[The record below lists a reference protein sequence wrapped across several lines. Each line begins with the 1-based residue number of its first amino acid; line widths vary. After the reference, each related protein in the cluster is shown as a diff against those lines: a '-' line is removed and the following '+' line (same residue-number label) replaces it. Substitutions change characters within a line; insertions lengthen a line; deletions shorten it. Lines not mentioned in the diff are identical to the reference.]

1 VIAERVTAN
10 VEASRK
16 VRAAREHARL
26 MGGEFG
32 QYLRKRLL
40 AAYRERMG
48 IAVDEWIAEQFS
60 GPCNWRGIGSDLHLT
75 IPQPTPPLIPGLP
88 IVLGPDMQP
97 GDIALRYL
105 PPPPQNRTK
114 RETT

>member
-1 VIAERVTAN
+1 MIAERVTAN
-10 VEASRK
+10 VEASRN
-16 VRAAREHARL
+16 VRAARERARL

-32 QYLRKRLL
+32 QYLRNPLL
-40 AAYRERMG
+40 AGWHYVIVSLR
-48 IAVDEWIAEQFS
+48 DTEQFS